1 MSAYITLMTPM
12 TNQEFILAA
21 LTDMGFQRDQIEV
34 HAEPVQLV
42 GYGGERRAQTA
53 NIVIRRRHVGT
64 ASNDLG
70 LLATPTG
77 YQLQVS
83 DYDRHQYGD
92 DWVRRL
98 HDRYRH
104 HETIA
109 QERLAEAER
118 RRLEDE
124 RRQLVEAQRLG
135 VLARAKQLGYQVK
148 ETREGDTVRLVLLKR
163 TY

>member
-12 TNQEFILAA
+12 TNQESLLAA
-21 LTDMGFQRDQIEV
+21 LTDMGFHRDQIEV

-42 GYGGERRAQTA
+42 GYGGERRSQTA

-64 ASNDLG
+64 VSNDLG
-70 LLATPTG
+70 FLATLTG

-83 DYDRHQYGD
+83 DYDRRKYGD

-98 HDRYRH
+98 HDRYRY
-104 HETIA
+104 HEAIV

-118 RRLEDE
+118 RRLAEE

-135 VLARAKQLGYQVK
+135 VLARAKQLGYQVN

>member
-12 TNQEFILAA
+12 TNQESLLAA
-21 LTDMGFQRDQIEV
+21 LTDVGFQRGQIEV
-34 HAEPVQLV
+34 HAEAVPLV
-42 GYGGERRAQTA
+42 GYGGERRSQTA
-53 NIVIRRRHVGT
+53 NIVVRRQHVGS

-70 LLATPTG
+70 FLATPTG

-83 DYDRHQYGD
+83 DYDRHQYGN

-104 HETIA
+104 HEAIV

-118 RRLEDE
+118 RRLEE
-124 RRQLVEAQRLG
+124 KRRQLVEAQRLG

-148 ETREGDTVRLVLLKR
+148 ETREGDAVRLVLIKR